1 MKYESSPSFI
11 IRLSSLRIVGMSSVS
26 SISGDV
32 HGDLSAVADQLSY
45 LVGEYGAACEALLL
59 KYRKNIIRES
69 PPPSPAPHAR
79 GDW

>member
-1 MKYESSPSFI
+1 
-11 IRLSSLRIVGMSSVS
+11 MSSVS

-69 PPPSPAPHAR
+69 LPPPHLRMHEATGNSSI
-79 GDW
+79 